1 MYKLLLSY
9 FSLVQGEVGYQYV
22 TLNIEEYLPSVMK
35 RKQYAEKNF
44 HGTAFLALTHPL
56 AGQPAPSQPHCPP
69 PPARMLPEACADTA
83 KAAAAGSEVPF

>member
-9 FSLVQGEVGYQYV
+9 FSLIQGEVGYQYIA
-22 TLNIEEYLPSVMK
+22 LNIEVSLPSVME

-56 AGQPAPSQPHCPP
+56 AGWLPPSCTARRPPRMPAPQGLC
-69 PPARMLPEACADTA
+69 
-83 KAAAAGSEVPF
+83 